1 MEQTPLGMIL
11 VDVASG
17 EEETFDRSF
26 LERTGHPVV
35 VCHGPEHASLCPIL
49 SGAGCQMVDD
59 AHGIVFVLDL
69 ERPQHRAIVKRYREV
84 TKPEV
89 PIRAV
94 VHPGQKERFG
104 AALEGIEL
112 WEHAPTAAELD
123 GFAAEVEAADRL
135 G

>member
-1 MEQTPLGMIL
+1 MDENPLGMIL
-11 VDVASG
+11 VDIASG
-17 EEETFDRSF
+17 DEDFDRSF

-35 VCHGPEHASLCPIL
+35 VCHGPDHATLCPIL
-49 SGAGCQMVDD
+49 SGAGCPEFDD

-69 ERPQHRAIVKRYREV
+69 DRSQHRAILKRYREV
-84 TKPEV
+84 TRPEV

-94 VHPGQKERFG
+94 VRSGQKGRFG
-104 AALEGIEL
+104 ATLNGIEL
-112 WEHAPTAAELD
+112 WEHDPTAADLD

>member
-1 MEQTPLGMIL
+1 MELTPLGMIL
-11 VDVASG
+11 VDIVAG
-17 EEETFDRSF
+17 DEDFDRSF

-35 VCHGPEHASLCPIL
+35 VCHGPDHATLCPIL
-49 SGAGCQMVDD
+49 AGTGCEHVDG

-84 TKPEV
+84 TRPEV

-94 VHPGQKERFG
+94 VKPGQRQRFA

-112 WEHAPTAAELD
+112 WEHEPTVAELD

-135 G
+135 R

>member
-11 VDVASG
+11 VDIATDD
-17 EEETFDRSF
+17 EEFDRSF
-26 LERTGHPVV
+26 LERTGHEVV
-35 VCHGPEHASLCPIL
+35 VCHGPAHASLCPIL
-49 SGAGCQMVDD
+49 AETGCEMVDQ

-69 ERPQHRAIVKRYREV
+69 DRPQHRAILHRYREV
-84 TKPEV
+84 SRPEV

-94 VHPGQKERFG
+94 VRRGQKERFA

-112 WEHAPTAAELD
+112 WEHEPTAADLD
-123 GFAAEVEAADRL
+123 GFAAEVEAADRV